1 MKSVLF
7 SLFLIIS
14 LGLIAQQNIEIVY
27 KDKKYMEQDDILYNN
42 HQPIENWRFK
52 DSIPDGNY
60 VVYRD
65 ASKKILMMKGQ
76 LISSKKEGVWKYY
89 NKQGVL
95 ARELNYKNN
104 KPHGEEKYFNTKNN
118 SVMLL
123 YTYYGGI
130 LEGKYFIK
138 YGNGQLWEEGIYKN
152 GVQEGE
158 WKMWDRDGKLIRRR
172 IFNNGTL
179 ALQEDF

>member
-1 MKSVLF
+1 MKAALF
-7 SLFLIIS
+7 SLFIMYS
-14 LGLIAQQNIEIVY
+14 LGILAQQDVEIVY
-27 KDKKYMEQDDILYNN
+27 KDKKFMVQDDILYNN

-52 DSIPDGNY
+52 DSISDGNY

-65 ASKKILMMKGQ
+65 ASKKTLMMKGQ
-76 LISSKKEGVWKYY
+76 LISSKKEGIWKYY

-118 SVMLL
+118 SIMLL

-138 YGNGQLWEEGIYKN
+138 YGNGQLWEEGTYKN

-158 WKMWDRDGKLIRRR
+158 WKMWDRDGKQIRRR